1 MAVDADTYGTIA
13 KVEGLVSDIATGMA
27 FSNTSKPTLTEVEQF
42 LDNTA
47 SELNVALTFAEY
59 SIPVLLANDKAA
71 FNYLAYAN
79 SCGAAFLVLDSL
91 PAEAWTEPGQE
102 TPAQGRKQSLEKIF
116 RRAVKLVQ
124 DVRLP
129 ATKTSDGSLLSD
141 LFIGSS
147 EDDEGATKKPI
158 FTRGA
163 FDNPS
168 SRSLTEPA

>member
-1 MAVDADTYGTIA
+1 MAVDADTYGTVE

-27 FSNTSKPTLTEVEQF
+27 FSATSKPTIGEVEQF

-59 SIPVLLANDKAA
+59 SIPVLLIDDKAA
-71 FNYLAYAN
+71 FNYLSYAN
-79 SCGAAFLVLDSL
+79 SCGAAFLVLDAL
-91 PAEAWTEPGQE
+91 PAEAYTEPGQE

-116 RRAVKLVQ
+116 RRALKLVQ
-124 DVRLP
+124 DRKLP

-147 EDDEGATKKPI
+147 EDSEGNTKKPI
-158 FTRGA
+158 FTRGFA
-163 FDNPS
+163 DFPS
-168 SRSLTEPA
+168 SRSLTES